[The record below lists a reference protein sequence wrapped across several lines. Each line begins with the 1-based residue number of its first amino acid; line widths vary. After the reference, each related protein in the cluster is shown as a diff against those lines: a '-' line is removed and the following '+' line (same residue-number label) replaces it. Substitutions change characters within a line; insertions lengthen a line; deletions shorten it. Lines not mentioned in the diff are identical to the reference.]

1 MFGARKH
8 RIIVC
13 HLISCR
19 RPISQSL
26 RSGLMDISTHL
37 FSPRERGDCEMFTAE
52 ARQTWNLIWNG
63 VFIRMKLLCLM
74 QVSMKAIA
82 EKLKQFRPSATVLE
96 SEIARASRSG
106 AIDTVG
112 MTPANDPS
120 NFHAVMKRK
129 RSHHDDT
136 IKVQCSWQCLLQL
149 RIKAIF
155 MFTTVTIIW
164 LFSLCILLVLK
175 S

>member
-1 MFGARKH
+1 
-8 RIIVC
+8 
-13 HLISCR
+13 
-19 RPISQSL
+19 
-26 RSGLMDISTHL
+26 
-37 FSPRERGDCEMFTAE
+37 
-52 ARQTWNLIWNG
+52 
-63 VFIRMKLLCLM
+63 
-74 QVSMKAIA
+74 MKAIA

-136 IKVQCSWQCLLQL
+136 IKVQCSWQCLLKL
-149 RIKAIF
+149 TIKSDIHVHNSDDCF
-155 MFTTVTIIW
+155 
-164 LFSLCILLVLK
+164 FSHRILLVIK
-175 S
+175 Y